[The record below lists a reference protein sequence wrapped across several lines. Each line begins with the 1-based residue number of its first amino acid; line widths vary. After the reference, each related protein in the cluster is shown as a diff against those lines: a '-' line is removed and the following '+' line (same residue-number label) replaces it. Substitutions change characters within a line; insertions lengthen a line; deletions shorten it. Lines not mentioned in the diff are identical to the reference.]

1 MLPTRSCMQMTL
13 FSFRTARVRRPFTT
27 APKASFQPRLA
38 QPFISSDM
46 EEPSK
51 IQLYEPALPTQADR
65 RLELLTGYE
74 SLDDTKDGISLR
86 AYWRILR
93 NRRWAVLSA
102 LFVILTMVTIYTAR
116 QKPVLRGTS
125 MLEIDQE
132 NSNVVTVEEIFQL
145 QNVSENYLNTQYKIL
160 QSDSLGRNVIK
171 KLDLDQ
177 AKEFKP
183 PKR

>member
-1 MLPTRSCMQMTL
+1 MLPTRSYMQMTL
-13 FSFRTARVRRPFTT
+13 FSFRTARLRQPFTT
-27 APKASFQPRLA
+27 APQGSFQLRLA
-38 QPFISSDM
+38 QPFIGSDM

-74 SLDDTKDGISLR
+74 SLDDTKEGMSLR

-93 NRRWAVLSA
+93 NRRWTVLSA
-102 LFVILTMVTIYTAR
+102 VFVILTVVTIFTAR
-116 QKPVLRGTS
+116 QKPVYRAAS

-145 QNVSENYLNTQYKIL
+145 QNVSENYLNT
-160 QSDSLGRNVIK
+160 
-171 KLDLDQ
+171 
-177 AKEFKP
+177 
-183 PKR
+183 